1 MENEISG
8 EYLIGLEDKSTGK
21 VPEEIQQNLRFSPR
35 APANDPTLGISVV
48 LNRDPQPEHRLVAI
62 GDSVT
67 HGFQSGA
74 IFNTSLSYPMLI
86 ARELGWSQNFRFP
99 GYESPGDGLP
109 LNLEKVAREM
119 GDRFQVADGI
129 NAIDAIQLLP
139 WFRGYL
145 DRNED
150 FWEREVNI
158 PTEGLINHNLGVY
171 GWDLRNTL
179 SRHAD
184 IAQAIIAAKPPKD
197 DPLAQIPEHAN
208 EIATLKVLNTARNES
223 GKALT
228 PLQAAQKLSQEGEG
242 IETLIVFIGANNALG
257 SIFTLNL
264 TWSGDDFADMDKNDK
279 YTVWLPSHFQQELD
293 LIVAEVKKIKAR
305 HVIWG
310 TVPHVTIL
318 PFARGIGH
326 GKDKIQPGS
335 RYFPFYVPVWIQEA
349 DFNPKRH
356 PHLTANQARG
366 IDSAIDQYN
375 ESIVAAVRSGRLEGR
390 DWYVFESAGLLD
402 RLASRRYIADPSAK
416 PDWWTPYPLPEALE
430 NHPDGKPTSLF
441 FTSNSQGRQQGGLFS
456 LDGIHPTT
464 IGYGIIAQEIIKIMQ
479 LAGVKFY
486 ESDGVTQRSGAIE
499 LDFEQLIAQDTLISQ
514 PPEAVAAILDSI
526 GWLDGMTGIISG
538 LYKSNL

>member
-1 MENEISG
+1 MANNIDPK
-8 EYLIGLEDKSTGK
+8 YLIGLEDETGQ
-21 VPEEIQQNLRFSPR
+21 VPAEIPQILRFTPR
-35 APANDPTLGISVV
+35 APETDPRLGISVS
-48 LNRDPQPEHRLVAI
+48 LNRGSQPQHRLVTI

-74 IFNTSLSYPMLI
+74 IFNTRLSYPMLI
-86 ARELGWSQNFRFP
+86 ARELGWSDKLRFP
-99 GYESPGDGLP
+99 SYNSPGDGLP
-109 LNLEKVAREM
+109 LNLEKLATEM
-119 GDRFQVADGI
+119 GKSFQVADGI

-139 WFRGYL
+139 WLRNYL

-150 FWEREVNI
+150 YWERQVQLPE
-158 PTEGLINHNLGVY
+158 TGLINHNLGVY

-184 IAQAIIAAKPPKD
+184 IAKAVIAAKPPKD
-197 DPLAQIPEHAN
+197 DPLAQIPENAN
-208 EIATLKVLNTARNES
+208 DLAALQVLHTARDAS

-228 PLQAAQKLSQEGEG
+228 PLEAAQKLSESGDG

-257 SIFTLNL
+257 SIFTLKL
-264 TWSGDDFADMDKNDK
+264 RWSGDRFADMDENDK

-305 HVIWG
+305 HVIWA

-326 GKDKIQPGS
+326 GDEKVEPGS
-335 RYFPFYVPVWIQEA
+335 RYFPYYVPVWIKEA

-375 ESIVAAVRSGRLEGR
+375 ESIVSAVRTGRLEGR

-402 RLASRRYIADPSAK
+402 RLASRRYLADPSVRR
-416 PDWWTPYPLPEALE
+416 PDWLTPYPLPEALK
-430 NHPDGKPTSLF
+430 NHPDGEPTSLF

-479 LAGVKFY
+479 LAGVEFF
-486 ESDGVTQRSGAIE
+486 ENDGVTKREGAIE
-499 LDFEQLIAQDTLISQ
+499 IDFKNLIAEDSLISQ
-514 PPEAVAAILDSI
+514 PPAAVAAILDSI
-526 GWLDGMTGIISG
+526 GWLDGITGIISR
-538 LYKSNL
+538 LYRSNL